1 MNALEHLDELK
12 NVDVKEVDVNSLV
25 DIRDVKVNLHLK
37 QPERVLDYINQ
48 IKNPYCFRHGD
59 YIIKIGFCD
68 SGKSL
73 NDCLKL
79 YVEQVTR
86 GQIGETALI

>member
-1 MNALEHLDELK
+1 MITLEYLDELK
-12 NVDVKEVDVNSLV
+12 KVDIKEVDINSLV

-37 QPERVLDYINQ
+37 QPERIMDYIDQ
-48 IKNPYCFRHGD
+48 IKNPYCFRHGG
-59 YIIKIGFCD
+59 YIVKIGFCD

-73 NDCLKL
+73 NDCLKS